1 MKENNKDRVYY
12 LELNKNTGNST
23 FNNEVQSLEFVQ
35 KIGNKEFLTDYKK
48 RDSFLM
54 KLGKQLFRKF
64 KNKKPE
70 NKHKLSIKIKREVRV
85 LSQKEIDY
93 LLTSVDIETYKKRIV
108 FYKIKSKIRQFFY
121 NCSEWTI
128 IISKNNI
135 VYKFSLRGFEKKDYT
150 KKYNKKYDEI
160 RRSRINL
167 DKNEVLL
174 QEEINQLLTEIKESE
189 D

>member
-1 MKENNKDRVYY
+1 MEQEQKLY

-54 KLGKQLFRKF
+54 KLGRQLLRKF

-70 NKHKLSIKIKREVRV
+70 NKNKLCIKLKREVRV